1 MILAVE
7 FILNCDLTFNYFFT
21 MSKVDFLCA
30 EDMKVLTNFIAE
42 EDEEDELGEQQHI
55 IVSQRREIMKE
66 AEKWNNVI
74 GQVAYSIGTQYC
86 DSFRSSCYYRL
97 APESGQSWVMR
108 TLDNDLYC
116 YNMFRMGR
124 PLFDKLHDLLVR
136 VYGLR
141 STRNMTSKEALGMFL
156 WTVGPP
162 EPQFDKLKIVLID
175 QWRQ

>member
-1 MILAVE
+1 
-7 FILNCDLTFNYFFT
+7 
-21 MSKVDFLCA
+21 
-30 EDMKVLTNFIAE
+30 MKVLTNFIAE

-141 STRNMTSKEALGMFL
+141 STRNMTSKEALGMFFGL
-156 WTVGPP
+156 LVPLN
-162 EPQFDKLKIVLID
+162 QFDKLKIVLID